1 MYNFRY
7 PTITIIFK
15 SKTRKYHKK
24 VNGSYTL
31 MAYFTGDHKDS
42 NIY

>member
-7 PTITIIFK
+7 PTVTIIFK

-24 VNGSYTL
+24 VNGSYIL
-31 MAYFTGDHKDS
+31 VACFIGDCKDS